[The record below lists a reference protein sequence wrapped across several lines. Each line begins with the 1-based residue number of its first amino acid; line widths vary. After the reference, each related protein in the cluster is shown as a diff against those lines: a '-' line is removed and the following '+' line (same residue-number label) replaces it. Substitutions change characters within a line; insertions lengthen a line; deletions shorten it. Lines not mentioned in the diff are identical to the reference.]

1 MTSKFPLILAAT
13 FGCAPLTNAANIID
27 SIYGIGAGSFEL
39 HDPDTSTYLTFESG
53 STALTGWTV
62 GQNNLDWVNTAIWTA
77 SDGGY
82 SLDMNGTAPLIT
94 DPPKIGSIYT
104 TISTTAGSTYSVS
117 FDVSGYLSHGNTTN
131 PKELEVSVEAVSLPN
146 VLTEISN
153 LDVQFTATNNNPALP
168 INLNWETHTF
178 TFVATEANT
187 RITFISRT
195 TNNTSGILLD
205 NVSVELVPEPGST
218 ALLGAAGI
226 LLLSRRSR
234 RP

>member
-1 MTSKFPLILAAT
+1 MKTKLTLIFAGSLC
-13 FGCAPLTNAANIID
+13 CAPIANAANIID

-39 HDPDTSTYLTFESG
+39 HNPGTSTYLTFEEG

-62 GQNNLDWVNTAIWTA
+62 GQNNLDWVNKDIWTSSA
-77 SDGGY
+77 GNY

-94 DPPKIGSIYT
+94 DPPEVGSIYT

-131 PKELEVSVEAVSLPN
+131 PKELEVSVQAVNTSM
-146 VLTEISN
+146 VLTEIANSE
-153 LDVQFTATNNNPALP
+153 VQFTATNNNPALP
-168 INLNWETHTF
+168 IALDWETRTF

-205 NVSVELVPEPGST
+205 NVSVELVPEPGPA
-218 ALLGAAGI
+218 ALLGAAGLVI
-226 LLLSRRSR
+226 LVRRSR
-234 RP
+234 R